1 MLLSLV
7 GVLKDKCGYFSPYLV
22 PQLSFKTFPY
32 RLCSCGKTCDSSEIK
47 LFLTCRW
54 ILSVIRVTVNWKWQI
69 DSTLLGS
76 FSSGLFILKQLKPGQ
91 SDQIQNSTKSSLRER
106 YWGLQQMG
114 LHPPSPLLEWKKI
127 TLTPWL
133 MLTWALSQ
141 VKNPG
146 FYRPY
151 LILSYSNRY
160 IVHHLTSSI
169 HRVMVFLGGEC
180 THTWTNLSLSLE
192 LSGWQ
197 VGQLQ
202 RDFAKILYYI
212 DRIIWAIL

>member
-1 MLLSLV
+1 MNGGFSSLLSLV

-114 LHPPSPLLEWKKI
+114 LHPLPPSPPSEMEKDHIDTMADAHLSP
-127 TLTPWL
+127 LTSQKPWL
-133 MLTWALSQ
+133 
-141 VKNPG
+141 
-146 FYRPY
+146 
-151 LILSYSNRY
+151 
-160 IVHHLTSSI
+160 
-169 HRVMVFLGGEC
+169 
-180 THTWTNLSLSLE
+180 
-192 LSGWQ
+192 
-197 VGQLQ
+197 LQ
-202 RDFAKILYYI
+202 TIPHPLLFQ
-212 DRIIWAIL
+212 